1 MFEKLSK
8 GRKTNQARKKKTSCL
23 TFEKNVLFNLEKRTF
38 RFCDYSKLSDYRKII
53 IKDIQTKQLNIESMT
68 VFLNLVQESQELVSA
83 LRHTMRGK
91 DKFEE

>member
-38 RFCDYSKLSDYRKII
+38 RFCDY
-53 IKDIQTKQLNIESMT
+53 T
-68 VFLNLVQESQELVSA
+68 
-83 LRHTMRGK
+83 
-91 DKFEE
+91 